1 MSGAGPRHS
10 RPLGG
15 PTRSTLGAGNCAPVE
30 SPCNNVCTLDEQ
42 TGWCLGC
49 YRTLAEIGA
58 WPSLDDAGKRA
69 LVERLAARRDAAG
82 ALRAAAR
89 DRR

>member
-1 MSGAGPRHS
+1 MNA
-10 RPLGG
+10 
-15 PTRSTLGAGNCAPVE
+15 AFAE
-30 SPCNNVCTLDEQ
+30 SPCNNVCKMDEQ

-58 WPSLDDAGKRA
+58 WSGLDEARKH
-69 LVERLAARRDAAG
+69 LVIDRLAERREAAG
-82 ALRAAAR
+82 ALRATAR

>member
-1 MSGAGPRHS
+1 MSI
-10 RPLGG
+10 
-15 PTRSTLGAGNCAPVE
+15 APVE
-30 SPCNNVCTLDEQ
+30 SPCNNVCKMDER

-58 WPSLDDAGKRA
+58 WSALEEENKRA
-69 LVERLAARRDAAG
+69 VIEHLAERREAAG
-82 ALRAAAR
+82 ALRVAAQ